1 MSVRIFPDVS
11 LEGLTADREE
21 MLRYLGYRGQA
32 LERTM
37 LEAVERCATLA
48 EQSASPRYVTGEL
61 SSVRITQKGVELDG
75 LLLPGEDIRLH
86 LGQSDAAIL
95 MGVTLGTQTERL
107 IQYHRRR
114 SMADAVMIDAAA
126 TALIEAACDRVEEGL
141 RAFYQEK
148 GMDVTD
154 RFSSGY
160 GDLPL
165 ETQPD
170 IVRLLDA
177 PRAIGL
183 TCSSSLILIPQK
195 SVTAILGVIPAGRH
209 RSVRGCQSC
218 KNRQNCQYRKEG
230 IFCGHS
236 SQASQ

>member
-1 MSVRIFPDVS
+1 MRIFPDVR
-11 LEGLTADREE
+11 LDGLSASRGE

-32 LERTM
+32 LEGTM
-37 LEAVERCATLA
+37 LEAVERCAALA
-48 EQSASPRYVTGEL
+48 EQSASPRFVAEEL
-61 SSVRITQKGVELDG
+61 SPVRITEEGAELEG

-86 LGQSDAAIL
+86 LGWSSAAVL
-95 MGVTLGTQTERL
+95 MGVTLGTQMERL

-126 TALIEAACDRVEEGL
+126 TALIEAACDQVEEGL
-141 RAFYQEK
+141 RAFYRQKEL
-148 GMDVTD
+148 DVTD
-154 RFSSGY
+154 RFSCGY
-160 GDLPL
+160 GDLPP

-195 SVTAILGVIPAGRH
+195 SVTAILGVIPAGTH

>member
-1 MSVRIFPDVS
+1 MRIFPDVR
-11 LEGLTADREE
+11 LDGLSASRGE

-32 LERTM
+32 LEGTM
-37 LEAVERCATLA
+37 LEAVERCAALA
-48 EQSASPRYVTGEL
+48 EQSASPRFVAEEL
-61 SSVRITQKGVELDG
+61 SPVRITEEGAELEG
-75 LLLPGEDIRLH
+75 LLLPGED
-86 LGQSDAAIL
+86 
-95 MGVTLGTQTERL
+95 MGVTLGTQMERL

-126 TALIEAACDRVEEGL
+126 TALIEAACDQVEEGL
-141 RAFYQEK
+141 RAFYRQKEL
-148 GMDVTD
+148 DVTD
-154 RFSSGY
+154 RFSCGY

-195 SVTAILGVIPAGRH
+195 SVTAILGVIPAGTH